1 MNCLFAGQDT
11 YCTVQYNKH
20 EPINL
25 VVLQTS
31 SQALKVMNEQCYN
44 PDNDETIE
52 YSVKGD
58 TH

>member
-1 MNCLFAGQDT
+1 M
-11 YCTVQYNKH
+11 QYNKH